1 MIDDIK
7 LALECSVPVKL
18 INRMGGNIPTI
29 DELVERC
36 IKAVNELKEDG
47 K

>member
-1 MIDDIK
+1 
-7 LALECSVPVKL
+7 VKL

-29 DELVERC
+29 DELVDRSL
-36 IKAVNELKEDG
+36 KAADELKKDG